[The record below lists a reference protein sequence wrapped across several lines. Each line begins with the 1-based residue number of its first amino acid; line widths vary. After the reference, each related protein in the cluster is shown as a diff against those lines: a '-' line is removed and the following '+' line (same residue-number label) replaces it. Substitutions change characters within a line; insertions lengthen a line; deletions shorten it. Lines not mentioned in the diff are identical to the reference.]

1 MNDYLLILCDRC
13 GTPLEL
19 PAGQLEALARYEEYL
34 GERVVVHCSPCFA
47 EVTSRETRAR
57 R

>member
-1 MNDYLLILCDRC
+1 VNDYLLILCDRC